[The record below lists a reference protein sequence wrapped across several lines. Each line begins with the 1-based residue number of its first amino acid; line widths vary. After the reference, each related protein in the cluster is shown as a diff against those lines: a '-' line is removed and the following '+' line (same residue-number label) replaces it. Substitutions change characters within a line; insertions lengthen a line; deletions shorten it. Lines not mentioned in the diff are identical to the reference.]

1 MKYLFSVLQLLRNH
15 PEWDLAY
22 LYGRRLDRLPMLLER
37 KLARPGPLWRRLAF
51 WCRALGASSLRQT
64 RLKRADVLFFAGTA
78 NQVRALDS
86 SIEACE
92 RQGFDVVK
100 VVKKTG
106 HLGTARREGWFQ
118 IRFNPGDLMVG
129 AALGLLRARPLRRAL
144 RSVVPE
150 GQVARA
156 KYLDRFLEAHVL
168 LPYFMRMLS
177 VVRPRLVVMSNDH
190 NVANRCLLVAAR
202 VNGIKTAY
210 MQHASVSE
218 LFPPLEFDYAF
229 LDGKAALELYA
240 RCENANCV
248 SGNVS
253 VYMTGQKKV
262 VTLTDKRKDAFRVGI
277 AVNNLDDP
285 VKVAQVV
292 DSFLNKNISVIVRL
306 HPSQRPDFREVLAS
320 KYGSHPDV
328 ELIGAKDEDLDQFL
342 GRCNIIVAGSSSI
355 LLEAAI
361 AGVASYYRNM
371 GRVTASKDYY
381 GYVRNGLARPLP
393 SSFQELDSKSVHAL
407 AEVPETVIRAVRYY
421 SETFGTTWQGKEGK
435 LVALTI
441 MRLLSREDVADIYR
455 KVPGNGVF
463 AEIFELRD

>member
-1 MKYLFSVLQLLRNH
+1 MVRLRKTLAILAQR
-15 PEWDLAY
+15 PEWDLAF
-22 LYGRRLDRLPMLLER
+22 LYGRRLDKLPVLSER
-37 KLARPGPLWRRLAF
+37 NIARSGWLWRLLAF
-51 WCRALGASSLRQT
+51 WGRTVHASGLWQE
-64 RLKRADVLFFAGTA
+64 RLKCSDILFFAGTA

-92 RQGFDVVK
+92 QLGLAVLK
-100 VVKKTG
+100 IIKKRS
-106 HLGTARREGWFQ
+106 HLAPARREGWLQ
-118 IRFNPGDLMVG
+118 LRFTLGDLVVG
-129 AALGLLRARPLRRAL
+129 AVVGLLRSRPLLAGL
-144 RSVVPE
+144 RSIVPE
-150 GQVARA
+150 GKAA
-156 KYLDRFLEAHVL
+156 SSKYLDRFFEAYVL
-168 LPYFMRMLS
+168 LPYFIRMLS
-177 VVRPRLVVMSNDH
+177 TVRPRLVVMSNDH
-190 NVANRCLLVAAR
+190 NVANRCLLVAAQA
-202 VNGIKTAY
+202 NGIKTAY

-306 HPSQRPDFREVLAS
+306 HPSQRPDFREALAS